1 MANLIHSDEDHR
13 RERNGGEG
21 SNNNNS
27 RLIGSWKKK
36 KKRGRIRRKEKN
48 FRELSFL
55 RFCRCLQTRHHRY
68 LNKNALEG
76 EKKKQHERCG
86 SGSKIYTHATFPPR
100 TSAVRINSSPA
111 LLSLFYG
118 GIRKQSAIVKINL
131 GGGGGRQAGNNSP
144 KEKAAREVPSSPQI
158 YRKKRGRQK
167 PAFCFIKGRTDESGG
182 DSLHDPLAGS
192 IQTGARSK

>member
-68 LNKNALEG
+68 LNKSALEG
-76 EKKKQHERCG
+76 ERKSNSTK
-86 SGSKIYTHATFPPR
+86 GSKIYTRATFPWR
-100 TSAVRINSSPA
+100 RSAVRINSSPA
-111 LLSLFYG
+111 LLFPFLWG
-118 GIRKQSAIVKINL
+118 NPQAVGDRKNQPWRRR
-131 GGGGGRQAGNNSP
+131 RQAG
-144 KEKAAREVPSSPQI
+144 
-158 YRKKRGRQK
+158 RQ
-167 PAFCFIKGRTDESGG
+167 
-182 DSLHDPLAGS
+182 
-192 IQTGARSK
+192 

>member
-1 MANLIHSDEDHR
+1 MKTTAEKGTEAKGATTTTAALLALGR
-13 RERNGGEG
+13 RR
-21 SNNNNS
+21 
-27 RLIGSWKKK
+27 R
-36 KKRGRIRRKEKN
+36 RRKVGLGERGKN

-131 GGGGGRQAGNNSP
+131 GGGNNSP
-144 KEKAAREVPSSPQI
+144 KEREGRPRGYSFPQI
-158 YRKKRGRQK
+158 YRNKKGGQKNRPLFHKRADGR
-167 PAFCFIKGRTDESGG
+167 IR
-182 DSLHDPLAGS
+182 
-192 IQTGARSK
+192 R